1 MVGYDQN
8 SFITSLD
15 RFNDKKLMQ
24 TNPKGCAVQIFN
36 NSALGLKKCFLL
48 TNLMQFLTLF
58 LILLSKP
65 GQKNLDLNRD
75 KVLSWPL

>member
-36 NSALGLKKCFLL
+36 NSALGLKKMFPSYEFDAISDPVF
-48 TNLMQFLTLF
+48 NITLKTWPEESR
-58 LILLSKP
+58 SK
-65 GQKNLDLNRD
+65 
-75 KVLSWPL
+75 